1 MRDAFKR
8 LTEAALLYGGP
19 AVLSRRRLGPR
30 TLVLAYHNI
39 LPDGARPGRD
49 SSLHLPRRAF
59 GEQLDTLLEHCEVI
73 PLGHAMTGAGT
84 GDRPRVAITFDDAYH
99 GAITAG
105 AAELAR
111 RNLPATFFVAPGF
124 LGGRSF
130 WWDAI
135 AVPGSPTLPSTVR
148 SHALD
153 ACAGRDDQVREWVRL
168 QGWSVEEPDAA
179 ARCTHEQDLLVA
191 LDHPGITLASHTW
204 SHPNLSRLAGTE
216 LEMELRRPQEW
227 LRERFVRVLDWLSY
241 PYGLASPAV
250 EAAARHAG
258 YAAAVLVSG
267 GWMDER
273 GGNPFAI
280 PRLNVPAGISLD
292 GFRLRLAG
300 LLCR

>member
-1 MRDAFKR
+1 MRSALKR

-30 TLVLAYHNI
+30 TLILAYHNI
-39 LPDGARPGRD
+39 LPETARPGRD
-49 SSLHLPRRAF
+49 GSLHLARGAF
-59 GEQLDTLLEHCEVI
+59 GEQLDALGEHCDVI
-73 PLGHAMTGAGT
+73 PLGQALTPWT

-99 GAITAG
+99 GAVTAG

-111 RNLPATFFVAPGF
+111 RNLPATFFVAPEF

-130 WWDAI
+130 WWDSI
-135 AVPGSPTLPSTVR
+135 AVPGSAILPDSAR
-148 SHALD
+148 SYALD
-153 ACAGRDDQVREWVRL
+153 TCAGRDEQVRQWARL
-168 QGWSVEEPDAA
+168 QGWNLDEPDPA

-204 SHPNLSRLAGTE
+204 SHPNLPRLAGTE
-216 LEMELRRPQEW
+216 LEMELRRPLEW

-250 EAAARHAG
+250 ETAAAHAG

-267 GWMDER
+267 GWMGEATANR
-273 GGNPFAI
+273 FTI
-280 PRLNVPAGISLD
+280 PRLNVPAGISLE

-300 LLCR
+300 MLCR

>member
-1 MRDAFKR
+1 
-8 LTEAALLYGGP
+8 
-19 AVLSRRRLGPR
+19 
-30 TLVLAYHNI
+30 
-39 LPDGARPGRD
+39 
-49 SSLHLPRRAF
+49 
-59 GEQLDTLLEHCEVI
+59 VI
-73 PLGHAMTGAGT
+73 PLGQALTGAGT

-99 GAITAG
+99 GAVTAG

-111 RNLPATFFVAPGF
+111 RNLPATFFVAPEF

-135 AVPGSPTLPSTVR
+135 AVPGSPTLPDRVR

-153 ACAGRDDQVREWVRL
+153 TCAGRDQQVREWARL
-168 QGWSVEEPDAA
+168 QGWSLEEPDPA

-191 LDHPGITLASHTW
+191 LDHPGLTLASHTW
-204 SHPNLSRLAGTE
+204 SHPNLARLTGTE
-216 LEMELRRPQEW
+216 LEMELRRPLEW

-267 GWMDER
+267 GWMGER
-273 GGNPFAI
+273 SANPFAI